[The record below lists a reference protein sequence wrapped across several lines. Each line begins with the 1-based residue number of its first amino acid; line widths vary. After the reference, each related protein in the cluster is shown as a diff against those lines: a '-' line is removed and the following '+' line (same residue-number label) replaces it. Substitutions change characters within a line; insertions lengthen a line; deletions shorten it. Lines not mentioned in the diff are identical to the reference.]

1 MTEFWP
7 VNMTGKTKVW
17 PVKYTISPDI
27 VCWPAVISSP
37 VHWSCSTSIAM
48 FLNVSFYYSDRLQ
61 NGIFDDEAM
70 LTNFMVGKVLS
81 VILIWYEK
89 I

>member
-1 MTEFWP
+1 
-7 VNMTGKTKVW
+7 
-17 PVKYTISPDI
+17 
-27 VCWPAVISSP
+27 
-37 VHWSCSTSIAM
+37 M
-48 FLNVSFYYSDRLQ
+48 FLNVSIYYSDRLQ